1 MDYNNNYNE
10 GTTNTY
16 DSTYSTY
23 EEVAAP
29 DKNTIALVGMIL
41 GIVGFFLNPLYLVS
55 VAAII
60 LSIIGVCKKNAPRR
74 GMAIAGIILG
84 GVSMACQGIVDFL
97 LTIFTGIG
105 VISIFC

>member
-1 MDYNNNYNE
+1 MDYNNNYNDD
-10 GTTNTY
+10 TTNTY
-16 DSTYSTY
+16 DSTYTTY
-23 EEVAAP
+23 EEVAGP
-29 DKNTIALVGMIL
+29 EKNTIALVAMIL
-41 GIVGFFLNPLYLVS
+41 GIVGFLLDPLYLVS

-60 LSIIGVCKKNAPRR
+60 LGIIGVCKKNAPRR

-84 GVSMACQGIVDFL
+84 GVSMACQMLVDTL